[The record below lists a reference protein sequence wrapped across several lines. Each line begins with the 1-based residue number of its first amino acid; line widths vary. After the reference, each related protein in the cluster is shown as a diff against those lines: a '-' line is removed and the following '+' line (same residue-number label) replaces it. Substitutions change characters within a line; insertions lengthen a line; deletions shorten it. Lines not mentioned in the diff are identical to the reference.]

1 MDVLIAQRRRIFLSP
16 RCSGSRSH
24 EPVQEDQIV
33 SEALTVVVNAYKA
46 LARRAE
52 LAKDMA
58 KTSSTLWLLC
68 ACEWLSDLADAL
80 ILA

>member
-1 MDVLIAQRRRIFLSP
+1 MSSSLNDAEYFYRLAAAARDLM
-16 RCSGSRSH
+16 SRSKD
-24 EPVQEDQIV
+24 DQIV

-52 LAKDMA
+52 RAKDMA